1 MDWVIETQQG
11 TISFKSIG
19 YKQYVR
25 QMPRY
30 LPTQAIEH
38 IERGGISFDTKT
50 VEIDNAANISFKK

>member
-25 QMPRY
+25 QLPRN
-30 LPTQAIEH
+30 LSTPT
-38 IERGGISFDTKT
+38 IERIQLGGISFDTKA
-50 VEIDNAANISFKK
+50 VEISNAANTGF